1 MFYILTGQFFRH
13 GVNLDADTKL
23 LHVPGYRRPV
33 PVELT
38 SVWKFMEQ
46 SFHGNNDTKCWTSV
60 YHSSQGAGI
69 VEGSYQDYIVD
80 GLLAVG
86 H

>member
-1 MFYILTGQFFRH
+1 MNVLLAGQFFHR
-13 GVNLDADTKL
+13 GVSLDPDTKL
-23 LHVPGYRRPV
+23 LHVPGYHLPV

-38 SVWKFMEQ
+38 SVWKFMEK
-46 SFHGNNDTKCWTSV
+46 SFHGNNHTKCWTAA
-60 YHSSQGAGI
+60 YHTSQGAGI
-69 VEGSYQDYIVD
+69 VEGTYKDYIVD